1 MMSVKSWLILLVIY
15 IAYLILGGFMFNL
28 TECPHE
34 LETRKANYEMDKD
47 IGEKILTMKERLER
61 SDIEVLDKILEHW
74 VDRHFFNDDNATLIC
89 SKWNFQ
95 NSLFFSFTV
104 VTTIG
109 YGHQST
115 ETPHGR
121 MLCMVYAIIG
131 VPLNA
136 ILIGA
141 LGSVFSNKFKMFKKK
156 LWAGLGKGEDAE
168 DRPRVVV
175 VLVESLVFVIFFSSI
190 FLLIPAAIFTAL
202 ENENGDWEYTDSVYY
217 TFITLSTIGFGDM
230 VPDRQQNQK
239 LHSEFLKYTYLVLI
253 ILWIIF
259 GMGYIFAVVDVISGT
274 LKSTSKPV
282 KKVFRGLKNQMQ
294 VNDYWRKI
302 IGEIIA
308 LKHGGVASEE
318 DSILM
323 GGGGGGSEPC
333 LGEIEST
340 VNLAMRRAVST
351 GDIQDGVDN
360 QGYTGG
366 LVEAGHPQPISRS
379 VSATAQSKFLTV
391 PGQIDT
397 NFLTVPGGH
406 VKTRSV
412 SGSEEEYLQ
421 QDAQKSLEELNED
434 TITSL
439 RQFLTNAKI
448 AKPVE
453 AWVENNLPG
462 YAYHTYGGQG
472 DSLPSTR
479 QLSRNSSFRGN
490 SNHNQLTIGGVG
502 NPSEFSVVR
511 RSSLQN
517 KVGRRNSVRSTL
529 SRQST
534 HSGVSTSTGGPIGA
548 LLEQTTLGEFLTA
561 VENVR
566 KKSTIGLDVDPEA
579 GSRKNSIVRKFSRRK
594 TSKEAL
600 AVPQQLA
607 TLFSA
612 NKPDISSSDIPLIEA
627 AQSPTIS
634 DKVDHMDI
642 TNRGDT
648 NAEINGIAQ
657 HI

>member
-1 MMSVKSWLILLVIY
+1 M
-15 IAYLILGGFMFNL
+15 
-28 TECPHE
+28 
-34 LETRKANYEMDKD
+34 
-47 IGEKILTMKERLER
+47 
-61 SDIEVLDKILEHW
+61 
-74 VDRHFFNDDNATLIC
+74 
-89 SKWNFQ
+89 
-95 NSLFFSFTV
+95 
-104 VTTIG
+104 
-109 YGHQST
+109 
-115 ETPHGR
+115 
-121 MLCMVYAIIG
+121 
-131 VPLNA
+131 
-136 ILIGA
+136 
-141 LGSVFSNKFKMFKKK
+141 
-156 LWAGLGKGEDAE
+156 
-168 DRPRVVV
+168 
-175 VLVESLVFVIFFSSI
+175 
-190 FLLIPAAIFTAL
+190 
-202 ENENGDWEYTDSVYY
+202 
-217 TFITLSTIGFGDM
+217 
-230 VPDRQQNQK
+230 
-239 LHSEFLKYTYLVLI
+239 
-253 ILWIIF
+253 
-259 GMGYIFAVVDVISGT
+259 
-274 LKSTSKPV
+274 

-308 LKHGGVASEE
+308 LKHGGVAPEE
-318 DSILM
+318 DNSILM

-360 QGYTGG
+360 QGYSGG
-366 LVEAGHPQPISRS
+366 LIDTGHHPISRS
-379 VSATAQSKFLTV
+379 VSAANQSNFLTV
-391 PGQIDT
+391 PGQVDT

-406 VKTRSV
+406 VKTRSL

-462 YAYHTYGGQG
+462 YAYHTYSGQG

-479 QLSRNSSFRGN
+479 QMSRNSSFRGN
-490 SNHNQLTIGGVG
+490 SNRNQLTVGGVG

-534 HSGVSTSTGGPIGA
+534 NSGISTSTGGPIGA

-566 KKSTIGLDVDPEA
+566 KKSTIGLDVEPEA
-579 GSRKNSIVRKFSRRK
+579 DSRKNSIVRKFSRRK
-594 TSKEAL
+594 ISREAL

-612 NKPDISSSDIPLIEA
+612 NKPDTSSSDIPLIESVP
-627 AQSPTIS
+627 SPTIS
-634 DKVDHMDI
+634 DKVDHMDMDI
-642 TNRGDT
+642 KNRGGT
-648 NAEINGIAQ
+648 NTELNGITQ